1 MGNCAT
7 LCSGD
12 DDDPELSE
20 TISEQ
25 DRDDEAGN
33 TLVGNETKE
42 QSTPAADKEEKSSPK
57 KADKAKTKGKSKW
70 AWVEDSHVVKDVYQ
84 LFAIEKELGRGASCR
99 VVKVHEKSTGKKYAM
114 KEMRRD
120 DKWNPMLFEQECY
133 ILKKLS
139 GHANILQ
146 LCLYKNQIK

>member
-1 MGNCAT
+1 MGNCAAV
-7 LCSGD
+7 CSGD

-20 TISEQ
+20 TVSEKDIEGTAPLNSDKPQ
-25 DRDDEAGN
+25 
-33 TLVGNETKE
+33 
-42 QSTPAADKEEKSSPK
+42 TPESEEKSSSAPK
-57 KADKAKTKGKSKW
+57 KKRGKSKW
-70 AWVEDSHVVKDVYQ
+70 PWVEDSHVVKDVYQ
-84 LFAIEKELGRGASCR
+84 LFSIEKELGRGASCR

-139 GHANILQ
+139 GHPNILQ
-146 LCLYKNQIK
+146 FRYCCNKTKII

>member
-1 MGNCAT
+1 MGNCAAV
-7 LCSGD
+7 CSGD

-20 TISEQ
+20 TISEK
-25 DRDDEAGN
+25 DVEGTAPLN
-33 TLVGNETKE
+33 NSKPA
-42 QSTPAADKEEKSSPK
+42 TPTNEEKSSTPK
-57 KADKAKTKGKSKW
+57 KKKGKSKW
-70 AWVEDSHVVKDVYQ
+70 PWVEDSHVVKDVYA

-99 VVKVHEKSTGKKYAM
+99 VVKVHEKATGKKYAM

-139 GHANILQ
+139 GHPNILQ
-146 LCLYKNQIK
+146 FSI